1 MSTAIVRRSIELKKS
16 ARIKIGN
23 EKMAK
28 AKILV
33 VEDDAIT
40 ARDIQDRL
48 RDLGYDAPA
57 IAASGEEAI
66 KMAEEIKPDLILMD
80 IVLKGDMDG
89 IEAAVQIRDR
99 FDVPVVYL
107 TAFMDEE
114 RLERTKVTEPFGYII
129 KPFEDKELHPII
141 EMALQRHKMEKT
153 LRESEERFYRI

>member
-1 MSTAIVRRSIELKKS
+1 
-16 ARIKIGN
+16 
-23 EKMAK
+23 MAK

-66 KMAEEIKPDLILMD
+66 KMAEEIKLDLILMD